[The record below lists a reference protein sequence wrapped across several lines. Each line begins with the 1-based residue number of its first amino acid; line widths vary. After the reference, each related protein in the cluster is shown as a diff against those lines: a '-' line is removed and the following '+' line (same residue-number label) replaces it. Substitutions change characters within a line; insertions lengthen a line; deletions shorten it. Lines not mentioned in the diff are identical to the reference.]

1 MLKQH
6 NEMYGSDD
14 WLAGEIRRESRISAW
29 DMDGGRILRKEHEEN
44 CDAREL
50 RTEHALNCE
59 VQEVAREHR
68 NEHMSR
74 RTEQAFSRTARPAA
88 EQQNKDVMTPD
99 KKKALAIVMGLFIVT
114 ILVPYLAFL
123 IPPAVIV
130 LLMIAAKKKN
140 R

>member
-14 WLAGEIRRESRISAW
+14 WLASEIRRESRISAW

-50 RTEHALNCE
+50 RTEHALDCE
-59 VQEVAREHR
+59 VQEVAQEHR
-68 NEHMSR
+68 IEHMSR

-99 KKKALAIVMGLFIVT
+99 KKKALAIVMGLFILT

>member
-14 WLAGEIRRESRISAW
+14 WLASEIRRESRISAW
-29 DMDGGRILRKEHEEN
+29 DMDGGRILREEHEEN

-50 RTEHALNCE
+50 RTEHALDCE
-59 VQEVAREHR
+59 VQEVAQEHR
-68 NEHMSR
+68 IEHMSR

-88 EQQNKDVMTPD
+88 EQHNKDVMTPD